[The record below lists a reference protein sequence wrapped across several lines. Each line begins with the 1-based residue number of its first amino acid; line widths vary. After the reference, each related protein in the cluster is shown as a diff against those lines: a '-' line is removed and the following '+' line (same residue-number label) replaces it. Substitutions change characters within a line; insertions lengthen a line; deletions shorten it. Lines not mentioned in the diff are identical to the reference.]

1 MSHLFLSH
9 LEALKILQNIHS
21 INLRKTSMAAIF
33 WIHVGQILF
42 FPINHLRKKDVH
54 VNEPYSQTT
63 EQR

>member
-1 MSHLFLSH
+1 
-9 LEALKILQNIHS
+9 
-21 INLRKTSMAAIF
+21 MAAIF